1 MIYNVTRAKISIVSL
16 DTKRRIKKMR
26 RVASRIDKV
35 PEHGL
40 FWAEDEPELQF
51 DIKDIPF

>member
-1 MIYNVTRAKISIVSL
+1 
-16 DTKRRIKKMR
+16 MR